1 MVIAATIFSLNPS
14 HKGKGDSPI
23 SWRSGWGVKRL
34 NPSHKGKGDSV
45 VGDDDL
51 QVEASL
57 NPSHKGKGDS
67 CILGIILLG
76 LLS

>member
-1 MVIAATIFSLNPS
+1 MKKPSIF
-14 HKGKGDSPI
+14 
-23 SWRSGWGVKRL
+23 GVKRL